1 MTSTLPSNPS
11 SRQENS
17 DSLLI
22 PVSQRIKNRL
32 QLQGVPFLAND
43 NISEYLEAGELEH
56 LEIEVAASLI
66 NDSLKS
72 IIEGEAMELRF
83 LPRGSRLPL

>member
-32 QLQGVPFLAND
+32 QQQGVPFLAND
-43 NISEYLEAGELEH
+43 NISEYL
-56 LEIEVAASLI
+56 
-66 NDSLKS
+66 
-72 IIEGEAMELRF
+72 
-83 LPRGSRLPL
+83 

>member
-11 SRQENS
+11 SRPENP

-22 PVSQRIKNRL
+22 SVSQRIKNRL

-43 NISEYLEAGELEH
+43 NISEFIQEGELEH
-56 LEIEVAASLI
+56 LEIEVAGKVREL
-66 NDSLKS
+66 LKS
-72 IIEGEAMELRF
+72 LVNHVTRLLF
-83 LPRGSRLPL
+83 L

>member
-1 MTSTLPSNPS
+1 MRSNMANREEKNNFS
-11 SRQENS
+11 MMIMNLAIQEKIDHMDAVTTYCERN
-17 DSLLI
+17 
-22 PVSQRIKNRL
+22 N
-32 QLQGVPFLAND
+32 
-43 NISEYLEAGELEH
+43 

-72 IIEGEAMELRF
+72 IIQGEAMELRF

>member
-1 MTSTLPSNPS
+1 MRSNMASREEKNNFSMMIMNLAIQEKIDHMDAITSYCERN
-11 SRQENS
+11 N
-17 DSLLI
+17 
-22 PVSQRIKNRL
+22 
-32 QLQGVPFLAND
+32 
-43 NISEYLEAGELEH
+43 

-83 LPRGSRLPL
+83 LPRGSKLPL

>member
-1 MTSTLPSNPS
+1 MRSNKMASREEKNNFSMMIMNLAIQEKIDHMDAITSYCE
-11 SRQENS
+11 EN
-17 DSLLI
+17 
-22 PVSQRIKNRL
+22 N
-32 QLQGVPFLAND
+32 
-43 NISEYLEAGELEH
+43 

-72 IIEGEAMELRF
+72 IIEGEAMELRY

>member
-1 MTSTLPSNPS
+1 MRSNMANREEKNNFS
-11 SRQENS
+11 MMIMNLAIQEKIDHMDAVTTYCERHN
-17 DSLLI
+17 
-22 PVSQRIKNRL
+22 
-32 QLQGVPFLAND
+32 
-43 NISEYLEAGELEH
+43 

-83 LPRGSRLPL
+83 LPRGGRLPL